1 MNSKLVKTIFFIL
14 ILGLYS
20 SLLFYKVD
28 FFALSIND
36 LGRHIKNGQILFE
49 SRDALTS
56 NFYSYTNPNFSFIN
70 HHWLSGVVFSFLHGL
85 FGFSGLVIFK
95 VAVLLVT
102 LTFVFLAS
110 IKKADFWLVALFSL
124 PTILLLKER
133 TEIRPEM
140 FSYLFTA
147 IFLYLLIDSEKNPNS
162 KKIFWLVPLQ
172 ILWVNLHSFFFIGIL
187 LTAGFLFEKFLLNIK
202 NLKNN
207 PALKKIALLL
217 LMLLAACLVNPNG
230 IRGAL
235 FFLDIFGNY
244 GAKISENQSLSAVKD
259 IYWWDISIQLFLP
272 LAYLLGFSFLFNIKR
287 KAIFYFFAAL
297 GAAGATFLIIR
308 GLPLFALMFLP
319 AISFNFNKVFI
330 NIKNYIGESWGRI
343 FVVLLIAAFI
353 YTGTS
358 LHKTSVLSTGTT
370 QEIGLGLV
378 GSTNDA
384 ANFFKKNNIKGPIF
398 NDYNIGSYLIYHLF
412 PQEKVFVDNRPE
424 AYPAAF
430 FQEVYYPMLGQEEKW
445 QEVQG
450 KYNLNVIFFSH
461 QNLGNKENNFL
472 VNRLNDS
479 VWSLIY
485 IDGYSMILLKNTP
498 ANQELIKNFQI
509 TPENI
514 DKKIGH
520 LLGSDNLA
528 ERTAAVNL
536 LLAMGKQELL
546 LDTMQ
551 NILEKWPT
559 YSNGW
564 LLLGQLASIQE
575 DAETLS
581 SAIVFLEKAI
591 DLGEKTSEAYTF
603 LGLAYFKTGQ
613 FEKAE
618 QALKIALQ
626 LNPNRQDAKQYL
638 SQLEQYLEK

>member
-1 MNSKLVKTIFFIL
+1 MNSKLVKTIIFVL
-14 ILGLYS
+14 ILGLYA

-36 LGRHIKNGQILFE
+36 LGRHIKNGQTLFQTLDILKV
-49 SRDALTS
+49 

-70 HHWLSGVVFSFLHGL
+70 HHWLSGVIFSFLHGL
-85 FGFSGLVIFK
+85 FGLSGLVIFK
-95 VAVLLVT
+95 VAVLLT
-102 LTFVFLAS
+102 TFTFIFLAS

-133 TEIRPEM
+133 MEIRPEM

-207 PALKKIALLL
+207 PAFKKIALLL
-217 LMLLAACLVNPNG
+217 LMLLFACLVNPNG

-297 GAAGATFLIIR
+297 GAASATFLIIR
-308 GLPLFALMFLP
+308 GLPLFALIFLP

-330 NIKNYIGESWGRI
+330 DIKNYIGKFWGEI
-343 FVVLLIAAFI
+343 FVVLMIAAFI
-353 YTGTS
+353 YTGAS
-358 LHKTSVLSTGTT
+358 LHKTSVISTGTP
-370 QEIGLGLV
+370 QEIGLGLM
-378 GSTNDA
+378 GRTNDA
-384 ANFFKKNNIKGPIF
+384 ANFFKENNIKGPIF

-445 QEVQG
+445 QEVQE
-450 KYNLNVIFFSH
+450 KYNFNVIFFSH
-461 QNLGNKENNFL
+461 QNLGDKENNFL

-479 VWSLIY
+479 AWSLIY

-498 ANQELIKNFQI
+498 ENQGLIQKFQI
-509 TPENI
+509 TSDNVNE
-514 DKKIGH
+514 KISH
-520 LLGSDNLA
+520 LLESDSLT
-528 ERTAAVNL
+528 ERTAGVNL
-536 LLAMGKQELL
+536 LLAMGKQDLL

-559 YSNGW
+559 YSSGW
-564 LLLGQLASIQE
+564 LLLGQLASMQE

-581 SAIVFLEKAI
+581 SAIIFLEKAI

-603 LGLAYFKTGQ
+603 LGLAYFKTSQ

-618 QALKIALQ
+618 QALKTALQ
-626 LNPNRQDAKQYL
+626 LNQNRQDAKQYL

>member
-1 MNSKLVKTIFFIL
+1 MNSKLVKTIIFVL
-14 ILGLYS
+14 ILGLYT

-36 LGRHIKNGQILFE
+36 LGRHIKNGQTLFQTL
-49 SRDALTS
+49 DVLKV

-70 HHWLSGVVFSFLHGL
+70 HHWLSGVIFSFLHGL

-102 LTFVFLAS
+102 FTFVFLAS

-297 GAAGATFLIIR
+297 GTAGATFLIIR

-330 NIKNYIGESWGRI
+330 DVKNYIGEFWGRI
-343 FVVLLIAAFI
+343 FVVLLIAALI

-358 LHKTSVLSTGTT
+358 LHKTSVLSIGTT

-378 GSTNDA
+378 GRTNDA
-384 ANFFKKNNIKGPIF
+384 ANFFKENNIKGPIF

-412 PQEKVFVDNRPE
+412 PQEKIFVDNRPE
-424 AYPAAF
+424 AYPASF
-430 FQEVYYPMLGQEEKW
+430 FQEIYYSVLGQEEKW
-445 QEVQG
+445 QEIQE
-450 KYNLNVIFFSH
+450 KYNFNVIFFSH
-461 QNLGNKENNFL
+461 QNLGDKENNFL

-479 VWSLIY
+479 AWSLIY
-485 IDGYSMILLKNTP
+485 IDGYSIILLKNTP
-498 ANQELIKNFQI
+498 ANQDLIKNFQI

-514 DKKIGH
+514 DKKIDH
-520 LLGSDNLA
+520 LLGSDNLT

-536 LLAMGKQELL
+536 LLAMGKQDLL

-559 YSNGW
+559 YSSGW
-564 LLLGQLASIQE
+564 LLLGQLASMQE

-603 LGLAYFKTGQ
+603 LGLAYFKTSQ
-613 FEKAE
+613 FIKAE
-618 QALKIALQ
+618 QALKTALQ

-638 SQLEQYLEK
+638 SQLEQYLKK